1 MKLAAMPSRLEG
13 GDNGI
18 NSAVSKLAELTTLW
32 RFDSFPYS
40 CPVRRILIFGLML
53 FIKKGYEFHGLFCSM
68 PPPISLFASL
78 IGPLLKLFAQ
88 KRKNVRQ
95 YGDFC

>member
-18 NSAVSKLAELTTLW
+18 NSVVSKLAELTTLW

-40 CPVRRILIFGLML
+40 CPVRRILYFWVNVV
-53 FIKKGYEFHGLFCSM
+53 Y
-68 PPPISLFASL
+68 
-78 IGPLLKLFAQ
+78 Q
-88 KRKNVRQ
+88 KRL
-95 YGDFC
+95 